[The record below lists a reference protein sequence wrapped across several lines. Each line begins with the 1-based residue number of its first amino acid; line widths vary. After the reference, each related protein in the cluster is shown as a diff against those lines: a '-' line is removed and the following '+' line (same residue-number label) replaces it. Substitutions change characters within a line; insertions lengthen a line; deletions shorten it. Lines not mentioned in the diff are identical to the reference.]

1 MNINI
6 FRPISLFLCAALL
19 VAGTTH
25 LGLAHEEKSAGK
37 KTFVGHVVDL
47 ACYVGHGSIGDS
59 HRECATTCAKAGIPL
74 AILDQQ
80 THTLYL
86 PLAKDHHAPANTELM
101 PFVEKDV
108 RVTGT
113 IVEKDGMKAILL
125 ESIAEAK

>member
-1 MNINI
+1 MKSNV
-6 FRPISLFLCAALL
+6 FLRVSVFLGAVLL
-19 VAGTTH
+19 VVGTAH
-25 LGLAHEEKSAGK
+25 LGLAHEKKSAEK

-47 ACYVGHGSIGDS
+47 ACYVGHSSIGDS

-80 THTLYL
+80 TQTLYV
-86 PLAKDHHAPANTELM
+86 PLAKNHHAPANAELM

-113 IVEKDGMKAILL
+113 VVEKDGMKAILL
-125 ESIAEAK
+125 ESVAAVK